1 MARIDYTKIYRKQIV
16 EMATESKETLTVR
29 KEIIIDVE
37 ITDSQL
43 GSIIRQMYKAKCEAA
58 DEHIKHINTINEDG
72 LKG

>member
-43 GSIIRQMYKAKCEAA
+43 GGIIRQMYSAKCEAA

>member
-1 MARIDYTKIYRKQIV
+1 MAKIDYAKIYQKQII
-16 EMATESKETLTVR
+16 EMATESKEILTVR
-29 KEIIIDVE
+29 KEIIIDTD

-43 GSIIRQMYKAKCEAA
+43 GSIIRQMYRAKCEAA

>member
-1 MARIDYTKIYRKQIV
+1 MTKIDYTKIYKKQIV

-29 KEIIIDVE
+29 KEIIIDVDV
-37 ITDSQL
+37 TDSQL

-58 DEHIKHINTINEDG
+58 DEHINHINRINEDR

>member
-1 MARIDYTKIYRKQIV
+1 MLRTDYAKIYQKQIV

-29 KEIIIDVE
+29 KEIIIDTD

-43 GSIIRQMYKAKCEAA
+43 GSIIRQMYRAKCESA
-58 DEHIKHINTINEDG
+58 DEHIKHINTIDEDR